1 MKLLD
6 LNVSIKLD
14 NNEKVIKLLNDK
26 EYDIL
31 TLQEVVRGIDSS
43 VYDRYNNS
51 KIIKDNINREYKHS
65 FFGALW
71 VANRHIK
78 NGVITKDFG
87 GLAEQGNEIISKCPI
102 LEAENIFFYKNY
114 APFVDVTNFRETDHP
129 RALERVVLRCN
140 DKKVQLLNIHG
151 IWNKGKVGDERTIKE
166 CEFIL
171 KVASNQE
178 MPTIITG
185 DFNLNPESESIK
197 LINEKFKNL
206 IDIYNIKTTRPVVRD
221 GLDVGD
227 SVDDYIFVNDKIKV
241 NDFKVIKTDVSDH
254 YPLIL
259 DFDITNNNI

>member
-1 MKLLD
+1 MRLID

-14 NNEKVIKLLNDK
+14 NNEKAIKLLNDGD
-26 EYDIL
+26 YDIIA
-31 TLQEVVRGIDSS
+31 LQEVMRGIDSS

-51 KIIKDNINREYKHS
+51 KIIKESMNEQYKYS

-71 VANRHIK
+71 VAKHHIK

-102 LEAENIFFYKNY
+102 VEAENIFFYKNY
-114 APFVDVTNFRETDHP
+114 APFVDVTNFREVDHP
-129 RALERVVLRCN
+129 RALERVVLQLDN
-140 DKKVQLLNIHG
+140 KKVQLLNIHG
-151 IWNKGKVGDERTIKE
+151 IWNKGKVGDKRTIKE
-166 CEFIL
+166 CEFVL
-171 KVASNQE
+171 KVALDKE

-197 LINEKFKNL
+197 LINEKLKNL
-206 IDIYNIKTTRPVVRD
+206 IDIYDIKPTRPIVRD

-241 NDFKVIKTDVSDH
+241 KEFKVMKTDVSDN

-259 DFDITNNNI
+259 DFDIVK